1 MSRNETYGVAFDT
14 VDATKLGSADTDGIL
29 QHGCKH
35 WLKIA
40 GRAADDL
47 EHLRGGRLLL

>member
-1 MSRNETYGVAFDT
+1 MRRHEVEGVAIPAID
-14 VDATKLGSADTDGIL
+14 VSELGVADANGFL

-35 WLKIA
+35 RLKIA

-47 EHLRGGRLLL
+47 EHL